1 VPPPKEVVNQKLQ
14 SKKVSGYNM
23 AKSDVSSL
31 YTKSAYH
38 ARQSSPDDGM
48 GHNVLKDG
56 VIEEEEMSVI

>member
-1 VPPPKEVVNQKLQ
+1 MPPKEVVKNKLQ
-14 SKKVSGYNM
+14 SKKTSGNM

-38 ARQSSPDDGM
+38 ARQSSPDDGTR
-48 GHNVLKDG
+48 NNAVIDG